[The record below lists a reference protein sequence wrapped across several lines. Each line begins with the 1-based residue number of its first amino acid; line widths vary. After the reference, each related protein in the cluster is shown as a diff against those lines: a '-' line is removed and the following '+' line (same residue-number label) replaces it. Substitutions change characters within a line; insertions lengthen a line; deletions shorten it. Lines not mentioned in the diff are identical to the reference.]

1 MAADGD
7 VAGVLAFAPGHAAV
21 MTEHRRRLV
30 ALVAPLQSKLAA
42 QECIAPARID
52 QVTRAHGERV
62 VASAGVH
69 GGRASLRIEV
79 DPLDL
84 GALARVDAFA
94 ARVLEEQ
101 LVELLALDVERV

>member
-42 QECIAPARID
+42 QECIAPGRI
-52 QVTRAHGERV
+52 VEVSRAHAV
-62 VASAGVH
+62 LVIAGAGMHVS
-69 GGRASLRIEV
+69 RTSLRIEV
-79 DPLDL
+79 FPLVL
-84 GALARVDAFA
+84 VALARVVAFA

-101 LVELLALDVERV
+101 LFELLALAVERV